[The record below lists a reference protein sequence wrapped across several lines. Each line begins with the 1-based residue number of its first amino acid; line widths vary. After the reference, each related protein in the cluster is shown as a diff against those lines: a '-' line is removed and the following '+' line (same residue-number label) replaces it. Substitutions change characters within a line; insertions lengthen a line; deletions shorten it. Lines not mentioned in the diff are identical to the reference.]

1 MTSYQAAWL
10 AAALLFIVNIAIAAI
25 QAAYT
30 AGHGADLGV
39 SPQVQAWLAIVS
51 AVIAAALGLLPQVQ
65 RTPAVREQTYLQA
78 LAGVLPHDM
87 AAKYPPGGHVDP
99 PPVAGHIP
107 PGAT

>member
-1 MTSYQAAWL
+1 MTSYQIAWL
-10 AAALLFIVNIAIAAI
+10 VAAFLFVLNIAIAAI

-65 RTPAVREQTYLQA
+65 RTPAVRETTYLKA
-78 LAGVLPHDM
+78 LAGVLPHDIED
-87 AAKYPPGGHVDP
+87 KYADDKSP
-99 PPVAGHIP
+99 PPASHIP